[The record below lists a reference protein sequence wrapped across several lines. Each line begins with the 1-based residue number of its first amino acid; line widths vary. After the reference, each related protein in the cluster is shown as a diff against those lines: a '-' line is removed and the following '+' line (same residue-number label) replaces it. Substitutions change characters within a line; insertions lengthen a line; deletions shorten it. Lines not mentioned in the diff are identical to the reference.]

1 MRSLAKLAAVSAFG
15 VAGAMLTVP
24 AIAANWMYNGSKVS
38 LEENGQK
45 RRIVVVEPGSA
56 LSRAGIKRGTV
67 LFEGES
73 KTKGRLSGYAKLF
86 KTDCEPLD
94 YFVEG
99 TVDGAK
105 GEMVLQGQAP
115 IFAKNGCGVQGYSE
129 DSEASTLMFSSL
141 DGGSGRYASQE
152 ADPRYANQDDRA
164 NTGRDA
170 SKRDDVEQGDG
181 GYTNRDAQDTP
192 RPNRSNEEYA
202 SREPNANSRD
212 QDEAPRRNADDDQR
226 SRDYADRSASRADDD
241 DGYDPRYDRAA
252 PDENADDEEVETRT
266 YRYRTYRRTYQPD
279 WRQDG
284 WR

>member
-24 AIAANWMYNGSKVS
+24 AVAANWMYNGSKVS

-45 RRIVVVEPGSA
+45 RRIVVVEPSA
-56 LSRAGIKRGTV
+56 SLSRAGAKRGAI

-73 KTKGRLSGYAKLF
+73 KANGRLSGYAKTF
-86 KTDCEPLD
+86 KANCEPLD

-115 IFAKNGCGVQGYSE
+115 VFASTGCNVQGYSE
-129 DSEASTLMFSSL
+129 DSGASTLVFSSL
-141 DGGSGRYASQE
+141 DGGRGQ
-152 ADPRYANQDDRA
+152 YANQDDDPRLA
-164 NTGRDA
+164 SRGDRGNT
-170 SKRDDVEQGDG
+170 SRDDVEQGDG
-181 GYTNRDAQDTP
+181 GYANRDQQEAP
-192 RPNRSNEEYA
+192 RTRQQSREEYA
-202 SREPNANSRD
+202 NREPDANSRD
-212 QDEAPRRNADDDQR
+212 QDNESRSNADDRR
-226 SRDYADRSASRADDD
+226 SRDSADRQAARDERDE
-241 DGYDPRYDRAA
+241 GVDPRYDRSS
-252 PDENADDEEVETRT
+252 PDDNADDDAEVETRT